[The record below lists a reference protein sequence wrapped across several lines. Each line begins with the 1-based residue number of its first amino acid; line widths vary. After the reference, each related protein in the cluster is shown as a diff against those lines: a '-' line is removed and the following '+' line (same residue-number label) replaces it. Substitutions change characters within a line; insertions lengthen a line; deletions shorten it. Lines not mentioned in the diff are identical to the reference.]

1 MLELVFIRLEIN
13 QKCFANGAAL
23 RSSKKRYGRWV
34 VWGHPHCPLHVPS
47 VGSCPMAPMGEG
59 WAMGGFRLGAGWSHH
74 IPPLLLQEHL
84 RCPLSWGTTTLAA
97 LEMLLP
103 NVPSCA
109 WHSSQLLGLGAYILI
124 VQFYMMGHVNNSK
137 GAFHPIPAVM
147 PSALGGH
154 PGEVLLPR

>member
-1 MLELVFIRLEIN
+1 MFCKWGCVKEQRE
-13 QKCFANGAAL
+13 AL
-23 RSSKKRYGRWV
+23 WEVGR
-34 VWGHPHCPLHVPS
+34 
-47 VGSCPMAPMGEG
+47 VGSSSLSPSRPQRGQLHPGPMAPMGEG

-74 IPPLLLQEHL
+74 IPPLLLQKHL

-109 WHSSQLLGLGAYILI
+109 WHSSQHLGLGAYILI
-124 VQFYMMGHVNNSK
+124 VQFYMMGRVNNSK

-147 PSALGGH
+147 PLALGGH
-154 PGEVLLPR
+154 PGEVLLPC